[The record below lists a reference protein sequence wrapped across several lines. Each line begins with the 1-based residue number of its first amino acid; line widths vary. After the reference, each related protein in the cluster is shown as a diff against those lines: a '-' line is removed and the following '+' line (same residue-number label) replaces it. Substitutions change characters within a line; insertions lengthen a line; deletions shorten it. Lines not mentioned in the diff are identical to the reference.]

1 MPQLDNVSEALQQKW
16 QPKFENWWLCGM
28 LNLTNLS
35 EGRGRD
41 LKVESLP
48 GSSLI
53 PNICF
58 LSMRYEEEGW
68 TLSAFIP
75 DSFVP
80 QELLDYHKNGIESW
94 VLSEL
99 KLTFLLKDISI
110 MPNQLR
116 ILNEEC
122 LLFFLFSSLLI
133 FIFIWQL
140 T

>member
-1 MPQLDNVSEALQQKW
+1 
-16 QPKFENWWLCGM
+16 
-28 LNLTNLS
+28 
-35 EGRGRD
+35 
-41 LKVESLP
+41 
-48 GSSLI
+48 
-53 PNICF
+53 
-58 LSMRYEEEGW
+58 MRLEEEGW
-68 TLSAFIP
+68 TSSAFIP

-80 QELLDYHKNGIESW
+80 EELLGYHKNGIESW
-94 VLSEL
+94 ILSEL

-110 MPNQLR
+110 MPDQLR